1 MRNSRIAELSA
12 AMMTDGEL
20 VRRAQQ
26 GERRAF
32 DQLIQQ
38 HQPIALSL
46 AIRIVGD
53 RERALELTQEAV
65 LHAYLSLDG
74 LRKPDSFRAWLCG
87 IVVNLCKNYLRRP
100 RVETL
105 SLDLLSGGRSLDSL
119 PFPDSAPQPHE
130 AVEARETHRLILAA
144 IAQLSPP
151 NRDAV
156 LLYYF
161 EQLRVREIAAL
172 LQISVPAVKGRLH
185 KSRRK
190 LRAHLQSAFVELQP
204 TPTAAKRPRRKQ
216 MIPVTILDIVVPEPE
231 KDHRI
236 LVLADESRRRLLAIW
251 IGPYE
256 ADDIALSL
264 RGTKLHRP
272 MTFSFMASLLDKAGV
287 RIESVLVSALE
298 KETFYATVYAQ
309 RGDDSFTIDARP
321 SDAIALALRTQ
332 STIFAAAEVMD
343 AVGVDIPADMEI
355 AAQAM
360 GLDDV
365 LRIDPEEQERRLK
378 KREEWKSKSPQKR
391 REENRSKL
399 LAYLTE
405 AGSLS
410 QSAAQGDAQ
419 GDE

>member
-1 MRNSRIAELSA
+1 
-12 AMMTDGEL
+12 
-20 VRRAQQ
+20 
-26 GERRAF
+26 
-32 DQLIQQ
+32 
-38 HQPIALSL
+38 
-46 AIRIVGD
+46 
-53 RERALELTQEAV
+53 
-65 LHAYLSLDG
+65 
-74 LRKPDSFRAWLCG
+74 
-87 IVVNLCKNYLRRP
+87 
-100 RVETL
+100 
-105 SLDLLSGGRSLDSL
+105 
-119 PFPDSAPQPHE
+119 
-130 AVEARETHRLILAA
+130 
-144 IAQLSPP
+144 
-151 NRDAV
+151 
-156 LLYYF
+156 
-161 EQLRVREIAAL
+161 
-172 LQISVPAVKGRLH
+172 
-185 KSRRK
+185 
-190 LRAHLQSAFVELQP
+190 
-204 TPTAAKRPRRKQ
+204 
-216 MIPVTILDIVVPEPE
+216 MIPVTILDIVVPESE

-236 LVLADESRRRLLAIW
+236 LVLADESRRRLMAIW

-309 RGDDSFTIDARP
+309 RCDDSFTIDARP

-391 REENRSKL
+391 REENRTKL

-410 QSAAQGDAQ
+410 HSAAQD
-419 GDE
+419 DE